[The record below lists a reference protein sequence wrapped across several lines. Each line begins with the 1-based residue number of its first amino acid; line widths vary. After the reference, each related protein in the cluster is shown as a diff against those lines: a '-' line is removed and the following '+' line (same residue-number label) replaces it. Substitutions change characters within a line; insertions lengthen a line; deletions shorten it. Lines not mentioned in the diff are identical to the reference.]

1 MANIKKEVQILLVYR
16 LNRIDKKNLVTD
28 SLENRYMS

>member
-1 MANIKKEVQILLVYR
+1 MANIKKEVQILLVHR
-16 LNRIDKKNLVTD
+16 LNRTDKKNLVTD